1 MVILVFLLRDA
12 YNISPCVCH
21 SSAVTVSEL
30 LNGSD
35 WFFEQRLLFACIALC
50 GDSCPSKN
58 KYAFLRKDRNLTLNF
73 EFYVSL
79 YFLKI
84 WSL

>member
-30 LNGSD
+30 LNESD
-35 WFFEQRLLFACIALC
+35 
-50 GDSCPSKN
+50 
-58 KYAFLRKDRNLTLNF
+58 
-73 EFYVSL
+73 
-79 YFLKI
+79 
-84 WSL
+84 